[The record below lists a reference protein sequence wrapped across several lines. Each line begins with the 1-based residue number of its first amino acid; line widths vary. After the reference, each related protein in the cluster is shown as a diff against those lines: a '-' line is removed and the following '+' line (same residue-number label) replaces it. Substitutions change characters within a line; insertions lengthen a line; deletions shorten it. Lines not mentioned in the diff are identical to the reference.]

1 MTPGRRPDE
10 PSVPASASSRTCEPS
25 PPIWCSRPGPPSLR
39 PCAPDNPHPSSATD
53 SPHPIYPARDPSN
66 QWTANARTLKMR
78 IAGHLGQV
86 FHDLARRKECR
97 IEEGHLMP
105 DHVHMLISI
114 PPKYSVAQIIGYM
127 KGKSSIWIAQNV
139 ERKMRNFLGHKFWAR
154 GYFVTTVGRD
164 EEVIRAYI
172 RNQELAD
179 RQLEQ
184 FELKISAAQNPI
196 NRPNI
201 P

>member
-1 MTPGRRPDE
+1 VRRGGDWKRGAVE
-10 PSVPASASSRTCEPS
+10 RPA
-25 PPIWCSRPGPPSLR
+25 G
-39 PCAPDNPHPSSATD
+39 APVL
-53 SPHPIYPARDPSN
+53 DP
-66 QWTANARTLKMR
+66 T
-78 IAGHLGQV
+78 
-86 FHDLARRKECR
+86 
-97 IEEGHLMP
+97 
-105 DHVHMLISI
+105 
-114 PPKYSVAQIIGYM
+114 
-127 KGKSSIWIAQNV
+127 AQNV

>member
-1 MTPGRRPDE
+1 MGAR
-10 PSVPASASSRTCEPS
+10 SA
-25 PPIWCSRPGPPSLR
+25 G
-39 PCAPDNPHPSSATD
+39 NPHAALRRGGD
-53 SPHPIYPARDPSN
+53 WKRGAVERPAGAPVLDP
-66 QWTANARTLKMR
+66 T
-78 IAGHLGQV
+78 
-86 FHDLARRKECR
+86 
-97 IEEGHLMP
+97 
-105 DHVHMLISI
+105 
-114 PPKYSVAQIIGYM
+114 
-127 KGKSSIWIAQNV
+127 AQNV

-184 FELKISAAQNPI
+184 FELNISAAKNPI

>member
-1 MTPGRRPDE
+1 VQVPRRVYAE
-10 PSVPASASSRTCEPS
+10 VSQEAAFRQ
-25 PPIWCSRPGPPSLR
+25 
-39 PCAPDNPHPSSATD
+39 NK
-53 SPHPIYPARDPSN
+53 
-66 QWTANARTLKMR
+66 TA
-78 IAGHLGQV
+78 LGQV

-114 PPKYSVAQIIGYM
+114 TPKYSVAQIIGYM

-139 ERKMRNFLGHKFWAR
+139 ERKMRNFMGHKFWAR

>member
-1 MTPGRRPDE
+1 MRRGGDWKRGAVE
-10 PSVPASASSRTCEPS
+10 RPA
-25 PPIWCSRPGPPSLR
+25 G
-39 PCAPDNPHPSSATD
+39 APVL
-53 SPHPIYPARDPSN
+53 DP
-66 QWTANARTLKMR
+66 T
-78 IAGHLGQV
+78 
-86 FHDLARRKECR
+86 
-97 IEEGHLMP
+97 
-105 DHVHMLISI
+105 
-114 PPKYSVAQIIGYM
+114 
-127 KGKSSIWIAQNV
+127 AQNV

>member
-1 MTPGRRPDE
+1 MAWSRRPNV
-10 PSVPASASSRTCEPS
+10 STR
-25 PPIWCSRPGPPSLR
+25 
-39 PCAPDNPHPSSATD
+39 
-53 SPHPIYPARDPSN
+53 
-66 QWTANARTLKMR
+66 M
-78 IAGHLGQV
+78 
-86 FHDLARRKECR
+86 CR
-97 IEEGHLMP
+97 FLP
-105 DHVHMLISI
+105 LISI

-154 GYFVTTVGRD
+154 GYFVTAVGRD

-184 FELKISAAQNPI
+184 FELKISAAQKSNQSS
-196 NRPNI
+196 
-201 P
+201 

>member
-1 MTPGRRPDE
+1 MMEAEFNHLNHATWECKYHVVFTPKYRKKLLFGKIKR
-10 PSVPASASSRTCEPS
+10 
-25 PPIWCSRPGPPSLR
+25 
-39 PCAPDNPHPSSATD
+39 
-53 SPHPIYPARDPSN
+53 
-66 QWTANARTLKMR
+66 
-78 IAGHLGQV
+78 HLGQV

-154 GYFVTTVGRD
+154 ILCHDRWPGRGGD
-164 EEVIRAYI
+164 PGLHQKPRPG
-172 RNQELAD
+172 R
-179 RQLEQ
+179 
-184 FELKISAAQNPI
+184 SAIGAV
-196 NRPNI
+196 
-201 P
+201 

>member
-1 MTPGRRPDE
+1 
-10 PSVPASASSRTCEPS
+10 
-25 PPIWCSRPGPPSLR
+25 
-39 PCAPDNPHPSSATD
+39 
-53 SPHPIYPARDPSN
+53 
-66 QWTANARTLKMR
+66 
-78 IAGHLGQV
+78 LGSTS
-86 FHDLARRKECR
+86 
-97 IEEGHLMP
+97 
-105 DHVHMLISI
+105 ISI

-139 ERKMRNFLGHKFWAR
+139 ERKMRNFLGQKFPAR

-172 RNQELAD
+172 RNQELAA
-179 RQLEQ
+179 RQLKQ
-184 FELKISAAQNPI
+184 FELKSSATRNPV

>member
-1 MTPGRRPDE
+1 MEAEYNHLNHTTWECKYHVVFTPEYRKKVLFGKIKR
-10 PSVPASASSRTCEPS
+10 
-25 PPIWCSRPGPPSLR
+25 
-39 PCAPDNPHPSSATD
+39 
-53 SPHPIYPARDPSN
+53 
-66 QWTANARTLKMR
+66 Q
-78 IAGHLGQV
+78 LGQV

-164 EEVIRAYI
+164 EETIRAYI
-172 RNQELAD
+172 RNQEIAD
-179 RQLEQ
+179 QQLDQ
-184 FELKISAAQNPI
+184 FELKISASQNPI
-196 NRPNI
+196 NRPKNPLKPPLAVPHQTSSSAGGYWLI
-201 P
+201 GEQS

>member
-1 MTPGRRPDE
+1 
-10 PSVPASASSRTCEPS
+10 
-25 PPIWCSRPGPPSLR
+25 
-39 PCAPDNPHPSSATD
+39 
-53 SPHPIYPARDPSN
+53 
-66 QWTANARTLKMR
+66 
-78 IAGHLGQV
+78 
-86 FHDLARRKECR
+86 
-97 IEEGHLMP
+97 MP

-164 EEVIRAYI
+164 EEVLRADM

-179 RQLEQ
+179 GQLEQ
-184 FELKISAAQNPI
+184 CGLKLSAAQNPI
-196 NRPNI
+196 KHPNL

>member
-1 MTPGRRPDE
+1 
-10 PSVPASASSRTCEPS
+10 
-25 PPIWCSRPGPPSLR
+25 
-39 PCAPDNPHPSSATD
+39 
-53 SPHPIYPARDPSN
+53 
-66 QWTANARTLKMR
+66 
-78 IAGHLGQV
+78 
-86 FHDLARRKECR
+86 
-97 IEEGHLMP
+97 MP

-139 ERKMRNFLGHKFWAR
+139 ERKIRNLLGDKFWAR

-179 RQLEQ
+179 QQLDQ
-184 FELKISAAQNPI
+184 FELKISAAQKSNQSS
-196 NRPNI
+196 
-201 P
+201 

>member
-1 MTPGRRPDE
+1 MRRGGDWKRGAVE
-10 PSVPASASSRTCEPS
+10 RPA
-25 PPIWCSRPGPPSLR
+25 G
-39 PCAPDNPHPSSATD
+39 APVL
-53 SPHPIYPARDPSN
+53 DP
-66 QWTANARTLKMR
+66 T
-78 IAGHLGQV
+78 
-86 FHDLARRKECR
+86 
-97 IEEGHLMP
+97 
-105 DHVHMLISI
+105 
-114 PPKYSVAQIIGYM
+114 
-127 KGKSSIWIAQNV
+127 AQNV

-184 FELKISAAQNPI
+184 FELKISAAQNPN

>member
-1 MTPGRRPDE
+1 VRRGGDWKRGAVE
-10 PSVPASASSRTCEPS
+10 RPA
-25 PPIWCSRPGPPSLR
+25 G
-39 PCAPDNPHPSSATD
+39 APVL
-53 SPHPIYPARDPSN
+53 DP
-66 QWTANARTLKMR
+66 T
-78 IAGHLGQV
+78 
-86 FHDLARRKECR
+86 
-97 IEEGHLMP
+97 
-105 DHVHMLISI
+105 
-114 PPKYSVAQIIGYM
+114 
-127 KGKSSIWIAQNV
+127 AQNV

-172 RNQELAD
+172 IRNQELAD